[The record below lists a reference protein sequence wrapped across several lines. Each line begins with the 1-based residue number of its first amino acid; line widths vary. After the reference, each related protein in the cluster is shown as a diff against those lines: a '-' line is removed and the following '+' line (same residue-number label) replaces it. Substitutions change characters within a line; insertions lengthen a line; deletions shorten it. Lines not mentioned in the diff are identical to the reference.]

1 MISINANTNIK
12 PNKQII
18 VTQLILLKIINNGM
32 IMENYHLLS
41 QKEFPYLIIE
51 IISRRKIIINLI
63 K

>member
-32 IMENYHLLS
+32 IIENYNLLS

-51 IISRRKIIINLI
+51 LISRRKIINQLD
-63 K
+63 